1 MTTFPVRNIT
11 HFSVSLE
18 KPEENLIF
26 DNKKTLIN
34 LAADECFSC

>member
-11 HFSVSLE
+11 HFSDSLE

-34 LAADECFSC
+34 LAAD